1 MYATGSRYAHASNA
15 GCGHTGRY
23 QIDNNRDT
31 YFSLHVF
38 SVQFAYIRAAGSVF
52 ARNPTRWGGLSS
64 AFRPSVTSASSPRA
78 TEAART
84 TLHDAGPLSGSAAMM
99 NRYNYENMQVEM
111 DLFAYH
117 E

>member
-1 MYATGSRYAHASNA
+1 MRLGLDMRTRAMQGAVIPADIKYT
-15 GCGHTGRY
+15 TT
-23 QIDNNRDT
+23 RDT

-84 TLHDAGPLSGSAAMM
+84 TLHDAGPLSGSVAMM
-99 NRYNYENMQVEM
+99 KRNDYENLQVEM
-111 DLFAYH
+111 GLFAC
-117 E
+117 